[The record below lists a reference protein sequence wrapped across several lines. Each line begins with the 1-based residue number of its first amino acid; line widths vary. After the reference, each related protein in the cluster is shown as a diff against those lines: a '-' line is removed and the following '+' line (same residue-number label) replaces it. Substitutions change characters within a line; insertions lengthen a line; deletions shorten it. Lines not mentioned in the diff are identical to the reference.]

1 MSKSADSDSY
11 HGAVSSPWHVQR
23 RGADLERH
31 LNLWRIGIAGALGAT
46 VAGSSLVRGFGTLE
60 EMWALG
66 MAVGYA
72 AVAVL
77 FHFYLDRRPWDDRL
91 PLWVVACDIGV
102 VTGTL
107 VGYVVFDRAIAAVNS
122 LLIFCCYFMVV
133 AMAGLR
139 SHPRVAR
146 MVTVAVPG
154 AYALVVFMAVSWRH
168 VELSLPDPQ
177 FGSFRWDVQV
187 ARVFLLAAVT
197 WFIHEEAA
205 LGVSDRAEA
214 RRDPLTG
221 LYNRRFLEDFLTRE
235 LPRARRRQQPFSILV
250 LDLDGFKAY
259 NDEHGHL
266 EGDRLLRRVA
276 TALAGAV
283 RSNDIIARYGGD
295 EFVVVLPNTP
305 GEPARRVAR
314 ELLRAVPGEVGL
326 SAGVGCLGAGVNTVE
341 ELLEV
346 ADRALRRAKQV
357 GAGGV
362 VAG

>member
-1 MSKSADSDSY
+1 MSERADSDSY
-11 HGAVSSPWHVQR
+11 HRAAPNPWHTQR

-31 LNLWRIGIAGALGAT
+31 LNLWRIGIAGVLGVAF
-46 VAGSSLVRGFGTLE
+46 AGSALVRGFGTLE
-60 EMWALG
+60 DTWALSV
-66 MAVGYA
+66 AIGYA
-72 AVAVL
+72 VVAVL

-91 PLWVVACDIGV
+91 PRWVVASDICV
-102 VTGTL
+102 ITGIL
-107 VGYVVFDRAIAAVNS
+107 LGYVVFDRAIAAVNS
-122 LLIFCCYFMVV
+122 QLVFCCYFMVV

-146 MVTVAVPG
+146 MVTAGVPT
-154 AYALVVFMAVSWRH
+154 AYALVVFIAVSWRH

-177 FGSFRWDVQV
+177 FGSFRWDIQV

-197 WFIHEEAA
+197 WFTHLETA

-221 LYNRRFLEDFLTRE
+221 LYNRRFLEDFLGRE

-250 LDLDGFKAY
+250 LDLDEFKAY
-259 NDEHGHL
+259 NDQHGHL
-266 EGDRLLRRVA
+266 EGDRMLCRVA

-283 RSNDIIARYGGD
+283 RANDIIARYGGD
-295 EFVVVLPNTP
+295 EFIVVLPNTP
-305 GEPARRVAR
+305 GESARRVAR
-314 ELLRAVPGEVGL
+314 ELIHVAPGQVGL
-326 SAGVGCLGAGVNTVE
+326 SAGVGCLGAGIETVE

-357 GAGGV
+357 GGGGV